1 MELNGAKILYTIH
14 TNIPLL
20 GDFKITQTL
29 VSTWIVM
36 ALLSGLAIWLGHGLK
51 LENVSKRQAAAEFI
65 VTRLD
70 QFVHDNMGCH
80 FDQYMPLIGS
90 IFALSIGCNLI
101 SVVGLWS
108 PTADLNTEA
117 AWAIV
122 VFIIIMYYKIK
133 TNGILAY
140 LKGLLDQG
148 KLGDFYQQAL
158 PVLNRELFDEDG
170 GMTPEELENALFI
183 NNMVVKAPYQD
194 YRLDNFSIW
203 INGSEL
209 ETKFKAYTN
218 LSKIQT
224 YVRENKRLRHGKEFA
239 RFCLEAEFEYI
250 RRMMLQGAAVYRYI
264 AGLEAE
270 HGKFHP
276 VRPVDTLPYWRYRET
291 KNLAACGAE
300 EERRRKALY
309 ERNVDELVRLRQSF
323 RWYIENSEGV
333 LLNIVLELHPG
344 NRGRALERLRE
355 CGYKTDRELVE
366 FLERTGGMD
375 KDTRF
380 LYSPGMLREH
390 RKLGKGD

>member
-1 MELNGAKILYTIH
+1 MNYYLSLCLSVFLFFSVGIRAEEAAVYDDLPSFMDIRIER
-14 TNIPLL
+14 
-20 GDFKITQTL
+20 
-29 VSTWIVM
+29 
-36 ALLSGLAIWLGHGLK
+36 LSGDARH
-51 LENVSKRQAAAEFI
+51 
-65 VTRLD
+65 
-70 QFVHDNMGCH
+70 
-80 FDQYMPLIGS
+80 
-90 IFALSIGCNLI
+90 
-101 SVVGLWS
+101 
-108 PTADLNTEA
+108 
-117 AWAIV
+117 
-122 VFIIIMYYKIK
+122 
-133 TNGILAY
+133 

-194 YRLDNFSIW
+194 YRLDNFSTW

-224 YVRENKRLRHGKEFA
+224 YVRENKRLRQGKELA

-300 EERRRKALY
+300 EERRRKVLY

-390 RKLGKGD
+390 RKLGKED

>member
-1 MELNGAKILYTIH
+1 MAA
-14 TNIPLL
+14 NI
-20 GDFKITQTL
+20 
-29 VSTWIVM
+29 
-36 ALLSGLAIWLGHGLK
+36 LSGMVPLSLSFFLLFSLG
-51 LENVSKRQAAAEFI
+51 SR
-65 VTRLD
+65 
-70 QFVHDNMGCH
+70 
-80 FDQYMPLIGS
+80 
-90 IFALSIGCNLI
+90 
-101 SVVGLWS
+101 
-108 PTADLNTEA
+108 ADEA
-117 AWAIV
+117 AVYDDLPSFMDIRIERLSGDARH
-122 VFIIIMYYKIK
+122 
-133 TNGILAY
+133 

-170 GMTPEELENALFI
+170 GMTPEELKNALFI

-209 ETKFKAYTN
+209 ETKFKACCN

-224 YVRENKRLRHGKEFA
+224 YVRENKRLRQGKELA

-390 RKLGKGD
+390 RKLGKED

>member
-1 MELNGAKILYTIH
+1 MNYYLSLCLSVFLFFSVGSRADEAAYGDLPSFM
-14 TNIPLL
+14 NIRPER
-20 GDFKITQTL
+20 
-29 VSTWIVM
+29 
-36 ALLSGLAIWLGHGLK
+36 LSGDARHLK
-51 LENVSKRQAAAEFI
+51 
-65 VTRLD
+65 D
-70 QFVHDNMGCH
+70 
-80 FDQYMPLIGS
+80 
-90 IFALSIGCNLI
+90 
-101 SVVGLWS
+101 
-108 PTADLNTEA
+108 
-117 AWAIV
+117 
-122 VFIIIMYYKIK
+122 
-133 TNGILAY
+133 
-140 LKGLLDQG
+140 LLDQG

-183 NNMVVKAPYQD
+183 NNMVVKASYQD
-194 YRLDNFSIW
+194 YRLDNFSTC
-203 INGSEL
+203 INEGDL
-209 ETKFKAYTN
+209 RAKFKAYGN
-218 LSKIQT
+218 LSKIKK
-224 YVRENKRLRHGKEFA
+224 YVRENKRLRQGKELA

-323 RWYIENSEGV
+323 RWYIKHREGA

-366 FLERTGGMD
+366 FLERTGGMR
-375 KDTRF
+375 KRVQF

-390 RKLGKGD
+390 RKLGKED

>member
-1 MELNGAKILYTIH
+1 MNYYLSLCLSVFLFFSVGGRADEAAVYDDLPSFMDIRIER
-14 TNIPLL
+14 
-20 GDFKITQTL
+20 
-29 VSTWIVM
+29 
-36 ALLSGLAIWLGHGLK
+36 LSGDARH
-51 LENVSKRQAAAEFI
+51 
-65 VTRLD
+65 
-70 QFVHDNMGCH
+70 
-80 FDQYMPLIGS
+80 
-90 IFALSIGCNLI
+90 
-101 SVVGLWS
+101 
-108 PTADLNTEA
+108 
-117 AWAIV
+117 
-122 VFIIIMYYKIK
+122 
-133 TNGILAY
+133 

-309 ERNVDELVRLRQSF
+309 ERNVDELVGLRF
-323 RWYIENSEGV
+323 
-333 LLNIVLELHPG
+333 
-344 NRGRALERLRE
+344 
-355 CGYKTDRELVE
+355 
-366 FLERTGGMD
+366 
-375 KDTRF
+375 
-380 LYSPGMLREH
+380 
-390 RKLGKGD
+390 